1 MNSIYASDQ
10 FCQVIWP
17 DFTVHFR
24 NKSTEASYRTDVIE
38 FMSIYQMDF
47 LQITDGTVEDYY
59 AKMQEKVEAGLVQ
72 PSTMAKKFRE
82 HLYVK
87 SGNVIRSQAHSR
99 TISSHI

>member
-17 DFTVHFR
+17 DFTAHFR

-47 LQITDGTVEDYY
+47 LQITDGTCS
-59 AKMQEKVEAGLVQ
+59 LI
-72 PSTMAKKFRE
+72 PSLILAIIFR
-82 HLYVK
+82 
-87 SGNVIRSQAHSR
+87 
-99 TISSHI
+99 